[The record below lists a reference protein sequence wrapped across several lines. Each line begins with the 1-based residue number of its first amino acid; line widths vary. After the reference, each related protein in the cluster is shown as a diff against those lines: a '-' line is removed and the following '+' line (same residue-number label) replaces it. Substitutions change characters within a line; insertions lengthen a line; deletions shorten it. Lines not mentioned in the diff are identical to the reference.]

1 MKTYSKS
8 NHRRCSIKKVSL
20 NISRNLQENTCVK
33 ASFLLKLHEA
43 FIEKETLAQVFFCEF
58 CDIFKNPFLTEN
70 LRVTASDLR
79 MQVVIICNLNLS
91 LIFVTLH
98 FHFCEF
104 SRWHILQSRL
114 NFCMDM
120 FFSRVILNHALQDRF

>member
-1 MKTYSKS
+1 MEIIMKTYSKS

-79 MQVVIICNLNLS
+79 MQVVVICNLNLS
-91 LIFVTLH
+91 LIFVTINFAFSFLWVFTLAHPSKSPELLH
-98 FHFCEF
+98 GYVF
-104 SRWHILQSRL
+104 Q
-114 NFCMDM
+114 
-120 FFSRVILNHALQDRF
+120 